1 MGRDGG
7 GRGGAAAPAVAR
19 VHRLRCDG
27 IRFHRTAGLPGT
39 ARVRLRAAS
48 VRGTGG
54 LAGPS
59 PHRRTVSGLCPRQGR
74 ACVAREAASAVP
86 AERSTP
92 DRRRPRHHRAPGR
105 PRSAPRS
112 AAAAADL
119 ARGLRAARRGEGA
132 LIGRSA
138 GRGPPR
144 RHAPVTGRPTT
155 VRIAAGQGFWG
166 DWLEAPY
173 RQVTGGPVDYLMMDY
188 LAEVTMSI
196 LQKQK
201 SRDPSLGYARDFI
214 PLMERILPTV
224 AQRGI
229 KITANAGGVNPQAC
243 AQAVAEVARR
253 LRLGG
258 KLRIGVVTGD
268 DLLGRLDGLL
278 ARGHELRNLDT
289 GRPLADVRDRVV
301 SANAYLGAWPV
312 VDALRGGADVVVTG
326 RVTDT
331 GLTLA
336 PLIHAFGWRPDAWD
350 LLAAG
355 TVAGH
360 TIECGAQCS
369 GGNCL
374 VDWERIPDLA
384 NVGYPIVDA
393 APDGTFEIFKHPGTG
408 GRISVAGVTEQ
419 LVYEMGNP
427 AEYITPD
434 CVADFTT
441 IRLEQKGKD
450 RVRVSGVKGRPA
462 TDKLKVSVAYFY
474 GYKAVGTLV
483 YAWPEAYKKAQA
495 ADRILR
501 QRLAD
506 LGLKFESVLTEF
518 VGADATHG
526 PLARGAR
533 GARGEGAPL
542 DQLPEVQ
549 LRIGVR
555 SPDKAA
561 VERFT
566 REIAPLILNGP
577 PSVTG
582 FAGGRPK
589 PEEIVAYWPALLD
602 KGMVEPC
609 VEVVEV

>member
-1 MGRDGG
+1 MTPR
-7 GRGGAAAPAVAR
+7 PA
-19 VHRLRCDG
+19 
-27 IRFHRTAGLPGT
+27 
-39 ARVRLRAAS
+39 
-48 VRGTGG
+48 
-54 LAGPS
+54 
-59 PHRRTVSGLCPRQGR
+59 
-74 ACVAREAASAVP
+74 
-86 AERSTP
+86 
-92 DRRRPRHHRAPGR
+92 
-105 PRSAPRS
+105 
-112 AAAAADL
+112 
-119 ARGLRAARRGEGA
+119 
-132 LIGRSA
+132 
-138 GRGPPR
+138 
-144 RHAPVTGRPTT
+144 T

-201 SRDPSLGYARDFI
+201 ARDPSLGYATDFI
-214 PLMERILPTV
+214 PLLERILPIV
-224 AQRGI
+224 AERRI
-229 KITANAGGVNPQAC
+229 KVTANAGGVNPRGC
-243 AQAVAEVARR
+243 AQAVAETARH
-253 LRLGG
+253 LGLGG

-289 GRPLADVRDRVV
+289 GRPLSDVRDRVL
-301 SANAYLGAWPV
+301 SANAYLGASPV
-312 VDALRGGADVVVTG
+312 VEALRGGADIVVTG

-336 PLIHAFGWRPDAWD
+336 PMMHAFGWQPDAWD

-360 TIECGAQCS
+360 TIECGAQSS
-369 GGNCL
+369 GGNSL
-374 VDWERIPDLA
+374 VDWQRVPDLA

-393 APDGTFEIFKHPGTG
+393 APDGTFEICKHPGTG

-441 IRLEQKGKD
+441 IRLEQTGKD
-450 RVRVSGVKGRPA
+450 RVRVSGVRGRPA
-462 TDKLKVSVAYFY
+462 TDQLKVSIGYFY

-483 YAWPEAYKKAQA
+483 YAWPDAYEKARA

-506 LGLKFESVLTEF
+506 LGLAFEAVLTEF
-518 VGADATHG
+518 VGVDATHG
-526 PLARGAR
+526 PLARAT
-533 GARGEGAPL
+533 APL
-542 DQLPEVQ
+542 DRLPEVQ

-555 SPDKAA
+555 SPDKSS

-602 KGMVEPC
+602 KQMVAPC

>member
-1 MGRDGG
+1 M
-7 GRGGAAAPAVAR
+7 R
-19 VHRLRCDG
+19 V
-27 IRFHRTAGLPGT
+27 
-39 ARVRLRAAS
+39 
-48 VRGTGG
+48 
-54 LAGPS
+54 
-59 PHRRTVSGLCPRQGR
+59 
-74 ACVAREAASAVP
+74 
-86 AERSTP
+86 
-92 DRRRPRHHRAPGR
+92 
-105 PRSAPRS
+105 
-112 AAAAADL
+112 
-119 ARGLRAARRGEGA
+119 
-132 LIGRSA
+132 
-138 GRGPPR
+138 
-144 RHAPVTGRPTT
+144 
-155 VRIAAGQGFWG
+155 AAGQGFWG

-201 SRDPSLGYARDFI
+201 SRDAARGYATDFI
-214 PLMERILPTV
+214 PLMQRILPLLV
-224 AQRGI
+224 ERGI
-229 KITANAGGVNPQAC
+229 KVTANAGGVNPRAC
-243 AQAVAEVARR
+243 AQAVAETARG
-253 LRLGG
+253 LGLGG

-268 DLLGRLDGLL
+268 DLLERLDGLL
-278 ARGHELRNLDT
+278 ARGHELRNVDT
-289 GRPLADVRDRVV
+289 GRPLTDVRDRVR

-312 VDALRGGADVVVTG
+312 VEALRGGADIVITG

-336 PLIHAFGWRPDAWD
+336 PLIHAFDWQPDAWD

-374 VDWERIPDLA
+374 VNWEEVPDLA

-393 APDGTFEIFKHPGTG
+393 APDGTFEITKHPGTG
-408 GRISVAGVTEQ
+408 GRIDVAGVTEQ
-419 LVYEMGNP
+419 LVYEMGDP

-434 CVADFTT
+434 CIADFTT
-441 IRLEQKGKD
+441 IQLEQSGRD
-450 RVRVSGVKGRPA
+450 RVRFSRIKGRPA

-474 GYKAVGTLV
+474 GYKAIGTLV
-483 YAWPEAYKKAQA
+483 YAWPDAYKKAQA

-506 LGLKFESVLTEF
+506 LRLKFEAILTEF
-518 VGADATHG
+518 VGVDATHG
-526 PLARGAR
+526 PLARAT
-533 GARGEGAPL
+533 APL

-555 SPDKAA
+555 APEQAP

-602 KGMVEPC
+602 KRMVEPC
-609 VEVVEV
+609 VEFVDV